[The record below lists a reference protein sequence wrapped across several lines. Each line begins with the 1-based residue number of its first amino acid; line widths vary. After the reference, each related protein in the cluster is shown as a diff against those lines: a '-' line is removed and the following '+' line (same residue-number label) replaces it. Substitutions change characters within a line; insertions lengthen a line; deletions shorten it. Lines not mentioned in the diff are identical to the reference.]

1 MIVVSTV
8 NKLISCTTA
17 IDVLKMRMS
26 EFNDGLQFI
35 DMSLMAITGPDVR
48 EVTAANVI
56 ASRTILCVVLPNP
69 MSLVLYNE
77 CNTMI

>member
-1 MIVVSTV
+1 MIMVCTV
-8 NKLISCTTA
+8 NKLISCTAA

-35 DMSLMAITGPDVR
+35 DMSFVTITGPDVW
-48 EVTAANVI
+48 EITAANVI

-77 CNTMI
+77 HNSV